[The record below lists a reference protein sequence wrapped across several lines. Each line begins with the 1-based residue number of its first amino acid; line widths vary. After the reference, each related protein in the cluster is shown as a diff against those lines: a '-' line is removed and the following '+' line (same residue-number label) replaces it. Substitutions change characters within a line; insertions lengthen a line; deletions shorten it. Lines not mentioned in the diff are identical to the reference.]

1 MYIHRNITRGFFLI
15 IFLFVFEI
23 LLLSILKIQ
32 VIVNATIF
40 AESSSLYIV
49 VSKKDAQY
57 IQKNNIQNVEIK
69 YDDKKYRS
77 KIYFQEIVDGLY
89 LYYLT
94 NSKIFCKKS
103 MENITLIID
112 EANLYQYYYR
122 KM

>member
-1 MYIHRNITRGFFLI
+1 MHIHRNITRAFFLI

-32 VIVNATIF
+32 VIINTTIF
-40 AESSSLYIV
+40 TEGSSLYITIN
-49 VSKKDAQY
+49 KNDAQY
-57 IQKNNIQNVEIK
+57 IQKNNIQNIQIK
-69 YDDKKYRS
+69 YEDKMYKS
-77 KIYFQEIVDGLY
+77 KIYFQEVANDLY

-94 NSKIFCKKS
+94 NRKIFYKKS

-112 EANLYQYYYR
+112 EVNLYQYYYK

>member
-15 IFLFVFEI
+15 IFLLVFEI

-32 VIVNATIF
+32 IIINATIF
-40 AESSSLYIV
+40 TEGSSLYITV
-49 VSKKDAQY
+49 RKKDAQY

-77 KIYFQEIVDGLY
+77 KIYFQEVVNDLY

-94 NSKIFCKKS
+94 NNKIFYKKS
-103 MENITLIID
+103 IENITLIID
-112 EANLYQYYYR
+112 EVNLYQYYYK

>member
-1 MYIHRNITRGFFLI
+1 MHIHRNITRAFFLI

-32 VIVNATIF
+32 VIVNASIF
-40 AESSSLYIV
+40 TEGSSLYIAIN
-49 VSKKDAQY
+49 KKDAQY

-77 KIYFQEIVDGLY
+77 KIYFQEVIDDLC

-94 NSKIFCKKS
+94 NRKIFYKKS

-112 EANLYQYYYR
+112 EVNLYQYYYK

>member
-1 MYIHRNITRGFFLI
+1 MYIHRNITRGFYLI
-15 IFLFVFEI
+15 IFLLVFEI

-40 AESSSLYIV
+40 TEGSSLYIT

-69 YDDKKYRS
+69 YDDKKYKS
-77 KIYFQEIVDGLY
+77 KIYFQEVVDDLY

-94 NSKIFCKKS
+94 NSEIFYKKS
-103 MENITLIID
+103 IENITLIID
-112 EANLYQYYYR
+112 EANLYQYWYK